1 MRHVKPWIQ
10 QTAVALIFTNVLLF
24 MGHIEWWQPELGRR
38 LNIPL
43 LIYLILSTVGFAQL
57 VDFDDPFWDED
68 DEDYF
73 G

>member
-10 QTAVALIFTNVLLF
+10 QTAVALIITNVMLF
-24 MGHIEWWQPELGRR
+24 VGHVEWWQPDLGRH
-38 LNIPL
+38 LSIPL
-43 LIYLILSTVGFAQL
+43 LIYLFVSTVGLAQL
-57 VDFDDPFWDED
+57 VDPDDPCWNED